1 MSNTWN
7 TMENIR
13 MKRELRPEQWHQLQI
28 AKRTL
33 RMNDVFVNVMGGMTK
48 AEAKKVVKE
57 LEGK

>member
-1 MSNTWN
+1 
-7 TMENIR
+7 